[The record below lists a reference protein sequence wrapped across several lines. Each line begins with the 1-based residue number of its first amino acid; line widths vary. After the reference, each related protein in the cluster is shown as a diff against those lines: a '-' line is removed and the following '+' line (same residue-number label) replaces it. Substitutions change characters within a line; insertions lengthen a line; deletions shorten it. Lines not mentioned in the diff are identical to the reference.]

1 MGKRFIR
8 SDWNIV
14 VIGVYSR
21 LVYVAVLPRKEYIY
35 SIRESVVTYEIV
47 IYAHHLNTMPWCS
60 HIANLVPL

>member
-21 LVYVAVLPRKEYIY
+21 LVYVAVLPRKEV

-47 IYAHHLNTMPWCS
+47 IYAQYN
-60 HIANLVPL
+60 AVV

>member
-47 IYAHHLNTMPWCS
+47 ILPRPSYGDRWIGA
-60 HIANLVPL
+60 A

>member
-14 VIGVYSR
+14 GIGVYSR

-47 IYAHHLNTMPWCS
+47 I
-60 HIANLVPL
+60 